1 MSTREDVLHR
11 AQSWVE
17 SAVPH
22 DPAGWWQDQYG
33 CYPTTATGLVAMAWQ
48 LNRGVTIEEASRP
61 IDKDGLA
68 GGDVMLRDERHVAL
82 FEGWADPD
90 RGSYWGLEL
99 RPLLGTVRRRIRY
112 PYENSSRHYHP
123 RERLPGYR

>member
-1 MSTREDVLHR
+1 MSTREDVLRR

-17 SAVPH
+17 AAVPH
-22 DPAGWWQDQYG
+22 DPAGWHG
-33 CYPTTATGLVAMAWQ
+33 SYPMTPAGFVAMAWR
-48 LNRGVTIEEASRP
+48 LDRGVTIEEASRP

-68 GGDVMLRDERHVAL
+68 GGDVMLRDERHLAL
-82 FEGWADPD
+82 FETWADPD

-99 RPLLGTVRRRIRY
+99 RPLLGAVRRRIRY

-123 RERLPGYR
+123 RERLESYR